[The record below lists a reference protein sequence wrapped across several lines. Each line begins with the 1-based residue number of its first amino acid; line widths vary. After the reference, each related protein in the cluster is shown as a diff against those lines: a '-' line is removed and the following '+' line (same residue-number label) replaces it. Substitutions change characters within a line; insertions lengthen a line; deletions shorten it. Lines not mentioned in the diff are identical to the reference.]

1 MQLNIEVNKIKAL
14 VEANHKNIVS
24 IRRSIHR
31 NPELA
36 YEEFNTSALVI
47 TELKKLGFEVV
58 APLAKTGVVGLLRC
72 KNPESKCIAL
82 RADMDA
88 LPITEKN
95 NCDYKSGNEGKM
107 HACGHDAHTA
117 TLLGVAYILAQL
129 KDELEGTVK
138 FIFQPSEEKIPSGA
152 KAMIKA
158 GVLENPK
165 VEKIFGWHVHPE
177 MEAGQVGFCPGKFMA
192 SSDEIYLTV
201 KGKGGHAAQ
210 PQNFISPLI
219 IAAEILLALQELT
232 NTSIPRILTFGK
244 ISANGAT
251 NIVPDIAE
259 IAGTL
264 RCFDETLRKESKEQ
278 INQISEHIAQKHGG
292 MCEVN
297 ILEGYPVLINDETV
311 THSSKQLTIDL
322 LGTGNVFDL
331 PVRMGSEDFAY
342 YTHKVPACFYRVGV
356 GNQSKGIINPIHS
369 PNFDIDEEAL
379 KTSVSLMSWI
389 TVNALSEE

>member
-1 MQLNIEVNKIKAL
+1 MQHQFTADKINSL
-14 VEANHKNIVS
+14 VAANHSHIVS
-24 IRRSIHR
+24 IRRSVHQ

-72 KNPESKCIAL
+72 KNPEKNCIAL

-95 NCDYKSGNEGKM
+95 DKEYKSLSEGKM

-117 TLLGVAYILAQL
+117 TLLGTAYVLAQL
-129 KDELEGTVK
+129 KDELEGTIK

-152 KAMIKA
+152 KAMLEA

-177 MEAGQVGFCPGKFMA
+177 MEAGQVGFCAGKFMA

-251 NIVPDIAE
+251 NIVPDLAE

-264 RCFDETLRKESKEQ
+264 RCFDEDLRKKSKEQ
-278 INQISEHIAQKHGG
+278 IKQICEHVAQKHGG
-292 MCEVN
+292 SCEVN
-297 ILEGYPVLINDETV
+297 ILEGYPVLINNETV
-311 THSSKQLTIDL
+311 THTSKQLAIDL
-322 LGTGNVFDL
+322 LGSGNVFDL

-342 YTHKVPACFYRVGV
+342 YTHKAPACFYRVGV
-356 GNQSKGIINPIHS
+356 GNQSKGIIHPIHS

-379 KTSVSLMSWI
+379 KTSVAVMSWI
-389 TVNALSEE
+389 AVNALSEE